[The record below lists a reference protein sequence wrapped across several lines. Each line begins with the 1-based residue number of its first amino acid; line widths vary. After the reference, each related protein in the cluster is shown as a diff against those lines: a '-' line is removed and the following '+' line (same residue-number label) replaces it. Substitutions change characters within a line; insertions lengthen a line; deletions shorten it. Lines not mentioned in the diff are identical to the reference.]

1 MYGFAVQA
9 NDELKHNFVAMFPDS
24 KIPILFSMAR
34 TNTMCVINPGL
45 APCLKSLLLDS
56 LERSDIYL
64 YSFDESLNEFLQIYE
79 MVLYICY
86 WHVIGNQVKVRYLG
100 STFLFHRSHQD
111 ILNNFIDIMKDLN
124 YGHFG

>member
-1 MYGFAVQA
+1 MYRFSVRA
-9 NDELKHNFVAMFPDS
+9 NDELKHNFAVMFPDS
-24 KIPILFSMAR
+24 KIAILFSMTR
-34 TNTMCVINPGL
+34 TNTICVINPVSL
-45 APCLKSLLLDS
+45 FQNFAVSLK
-56 LERSDIYL
+56 RSDINL

-86 WHVIGNQVKVRYLG
+86 WDVIGNQVKVRYLG

>member
-1 MYGFAVQA
+1 MYRFSVRA
-9 NDELKHNFVAMFPDS
+9 NDELKHNFAVMFPDS
-24 KIPILFSMAR
+24 KIAILFSMTR
-34 TNTMCVINPGL
+34 TNTICVINPGSL
-45 APCLKSLLLDS
+45 FQNFAVSLK
-56 LERSDIYL
+56 RSDINL

-86 WHVIGNQVKVRYLG
+86 WDVIDNQVKVRYLG
-100 STFLFHRSHQD
+100 STFLVHGSHQD